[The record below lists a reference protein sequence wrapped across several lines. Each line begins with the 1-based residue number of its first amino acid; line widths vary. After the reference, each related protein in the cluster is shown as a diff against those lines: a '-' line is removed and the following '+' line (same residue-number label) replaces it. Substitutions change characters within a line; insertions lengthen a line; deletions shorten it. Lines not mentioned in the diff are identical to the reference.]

1 MKPNVSIILPFHR
14 DLDSFLESALESIRQ
29 SLDVKLQILL
39 IDDRRTLSKFKYSA
53 KDTLVVKAEGS
64 GYAAALN
71 TGIRHAGTEYIA
83 LMNSDDL
90 SHPSRLITQISL
102 IRSTGASVSLCG
114 IRNFGSVFAHRNVL
128 GSAPKSFYSKKLL
141 MLGAYGAN
149 ATLLGTS
156 QFFVDKRWE
165 DIDMSD
171 WKFALDFYPDEV
183 KESATSEI
191 LYFYRRHKNQ
201 VTQNSRTMSTSLL
214 DSLSNFSKNCGVDIT
229 SNAVAE
235 ALAAPFLFPKL
246 EAFDQELF
254 IRNLNLIYNIF
265 SSDLSPTEF
274 EELKPILIRRLLL
287 ANNGRL
293 LIPYLRSQKPQLS
306 RNEVIPTAFKL
317 FGDLFVRAL
326 R

>member
-29 SLDVKLQILL
+29 SLDVNLQIIL
-39 IDDRRTLSKFKYSA
+39 IDDRKTLSKFKYPA
-53 KDTLVVKAEGS
+53 KDTLVVKTDGS

-71 TGIRHAGTEYIA
+71 TGINHAESEYIA

-90 SHPSRLITQISL
+90 THPSRLITQISL
-102 IRSTGASVSLCG
+102 IRRTGASVSLCG
-114 IRNFGSVFAHRNVL
+114 IRNFGSAFAHRNIL

-165 DIDMSD
+165 EIDMSD
-171 WKFALDFYPDEV
+171 WKFALDFYPDDV
-183 KESATSEI
+183 KDSSTTEI

-201 VTQNSRTMSTSLL
+201 VTQNSRTMSASLL
-214 DSLSNFSKNCGVDIT
+214 NSLTNFTRHCGVDMI
-229 SNAVAE
+229 SNAVVE

-246 EAFDQELF
+246 EASDQELF
-254 IRNLNLIYNIF
+254 MKDLNMIYSIF
-265 SSDLSPTEF
+265 SSDLKPTEF
-274 EELKPILIRRLLL
+274 EDLKPILIRRLLL

-293 LIPYLRSQKPQLS
+293 LIPYLRSQNPKLS
-306 RNEVIPTAFKL
+306 QAEVIPTAFKL